1 MQKSARNACPH
12 HTPRRESATTFDV
25 DVDPYVGPS
34 AGLSVLFILR
44 ARTANNDASERVESD
59 GAGTT
64 KDDVNDASDDETDDV
79 STRGDD
85 DAGDADKGECGKRGG
100 RG

>member
-1 MQKSARNACPH
+1 MKCKKVHATLAPH
-12 HTPRRESATTFDV
+12 HTSTRECDDVRRRRG
-25 DVDPYVGPS
+25 PVGPS

-64 KDDVNDASDDETDDV
+64 KDDVNDASDNETDDV

-85 DAGDADKGECGKRGG
+85 DAGDADKGECDKRGG